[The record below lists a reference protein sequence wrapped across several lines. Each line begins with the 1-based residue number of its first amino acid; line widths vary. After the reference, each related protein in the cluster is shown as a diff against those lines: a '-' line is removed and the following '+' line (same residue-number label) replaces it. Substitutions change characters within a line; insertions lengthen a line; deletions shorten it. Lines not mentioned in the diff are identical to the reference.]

1 MKSCIAFL
9 VLSLAAIVGA
19 RALAAGKDAAKGT
32 DELNLTGCF
41 PPEIKTVGVVMPASI
56 LGKKKFNA
64 GVSALERAGY
74 KVKLAKRLSF
84 GKLAPLADRVADFE
98 EIWLDPEVDLV
109 LCARGGTG
117 AQDVITKLNWEKLRT
132 RPDQRV
138 LGFSNI
144 TMILNAML
152 REKAGHPFSG
162 SSISHLNYAKG
173 DTCEWL
179 ARAIAGKPQPT
190 AQLRALKP
198 GTFEG
203 LPCGGH
209 IALVKL
215 GITMKWHADMTGRVV
230 FLERNNSTNAA
241 GIRREL
247 DEILASG
254 ALNAAAGVIFGDV
267 SARAAV
273 KSPEAEAA
281 ARDEVERIKRDF
293 AARAP
298 CPVYDGYAYGHI
310 PVSHAIDF
318 RRVVRVSATGEMSWE

>member
-1 MKSCIAFL
+1 MRAFCWRGD
-9 VLSLAAIVGA
+9 AGQH
-19 RALAAGKDAAKGT
+19 AGKEEVRRRGR
-32 DELNLTGCF
+32 
-41 PPEIKTVGVVMPASI
+41 
-56 LGKKKFNA
+56 
-64 GVSALERAGY
+64 ALERAGY

-84 GKLAPLADRVADFE
+84 SKLAPLADRVADFE

-179 ARAIAGKPQPT
+179 ARAITAKPHPT

-198 GTFEG
+198 GAFEG

-215 GITMKWHADMTGRVV
+215 GIAMKWNADMTGRVV

-241 GIRREL
+241 GISREL
-247 DEILASG
+247 DAILASG
-254 ALNAAAGVIFGDV
+254 ALNAV
-267 SARAAV
+267 
-273 KSPEAEAA
+273 
-281 ARDEVERIKRDF
+281 
-293 AARAP
+293 RAP

-318 RRVVRVSATGEMSWE
+318 RRVVRVSTTGEMSWE